1 MLDAVLS
8 VLAPRLDAAV
18 QPLEDDAAAL
28 VIAGRQRVLV
38 RQHARGVG
46 ISTPRRR
53 SWQVR
58 TADDALA
65 RVPEIAAA
73 LEPPVVTLG
82 EVALAIRGALAPAP
96 WRLAFPG
103 TPVPSEAWLR
113 SDERSIGLFQSD
125 DAVRIVVWIGGSALE
140 QRLRTATEL
149 DAARLTD
156 AVGRQAQWL
165 TDEAAARVR
174 EAALPRPTVA
184 EVIDALKAGARVRV
198 GVSRYHET
206 WYWDGGLRADVFDEG
221 MDDVLT
227 RTEAQLEAAVAAWP
241 APFRA
246 ALGR

>member
-38 RQHARGVG
+38 RQHARVVG
-46 ISTPRRR
+46 ISTPRRS

-58 TADDALA
+58 TAVEASA
-65 RVPEIAAA
+65 RAPEIAAA

-113 SDERSIGLFQSD
+113 WGARSIGLFQSD
-125 DAVRIVVWIGGSALE
+125 GAVRIVVWIGGSALE
-140 QRLRTATEL
+140 QRLHAATEL
-149 DAARLTD
+149 DAARLDD
-156 AVGRQAQWL
+156 ALTRQAQWL
-165 TDEAAARVR
+165 TDEAAARAR

-184 EVIDALKAGARVRV
+184 EVIGALKAGARVRV
-198 GVSRYHET
+198 GVSRSHET
-206 WYWDGGLRADVFDEG
+206 WYWDAGLRADVFDEG
-221 MDDVLT
+221 MGDVRK
-227 RTEAQLEAAVAAWP
+227 RTEAELEAAIAAWP